1 LTSRIALH
9 TRGIAEPAAPE
20 DPNAV
25 ELVGCG
31 QPIADHEI
39 RIVDDMGR
47 ELGERREGGLEFR
60 GPSATSGYFQNPAK
74 TRDLFHAGWL
84 DTGDRAYIAGGNLFV
99 TGRIK
104 DSVRR
109 ATGADGSA
117 STSRRRFSGTS
128 TSSAIPRATA
138 TPTSASCNGVKEAPT
153 GRLDSIVSFSPGT
166 PSRGANKIKEL
177 W

>member
-9 TRGIAEPAAPE
+9 TRRIAEPAAPE

-84 DTGDRAYIAGGNLFV
+84 DTRLHC
-99 TGRIK
+99 
-104 DSVRR
+104 RR
-109 ATGADGSA
+109 QPLRHRPDQGLCAA
-117 STSRRRFSGTS
+117 R
-128 TSSAIPRATA
+128 
-138 TPTSASCNGVKEAPT
+138 N
-153 GRLDSIVSFSPGT
+153 
-166 PSRGANKIKEL
+166 RG
-177 W
+177 